1 MRCTVEGLDCPNCAS
16 KIERELR
23 KIPGMEGVKLNFV
36 TKSLNLP
43 QDKLKTAQEVV
54 ERIEPGVKLVA
65 ISDQPADQEEK
76 GHLLLLV
83 LTGILFVIGFVFNE
97 RLHQTPFSWA
107 EYAVLI
113 PAYLLVG
120 WPVIRKALTKI
131 VRGELFDENFLMT
144 VATIGA
150 IMIHQLPEAVGV
162 MLFYAVGE
170 YFQEQAVNRS
180 RRSIKSLLDIQPNY
194 ANLFENG
201 VTVQVSPEKVQ
212 IGQTIVVK
220 PGEKVPLDGEV
231 ISGESFVDTSAL
243 TGESVPRKVE
253 SGKVVLAGMI
263 NGQGLLTVRVG
274 RPYAESSVAR
284 ILNMLEKAAERKA
297 PVEHFI
303 TVFARYY
310 TPVVV
315 GLAALIAFVPPLI
328 LPEATFN
335 QWFYRA
341 LVLLVI
347 SCPCALMVS
356 IPLGYFGGIGAA
368 SRHGIL
374 VKGANFLDLLAQL
387 HTVVFD
393 KTGTLTKGI
402 FKVSEVV
409 PKNSFSREEL
419 LSMAAGA
426 EAHSNHPI
434 ARSIVEAYGDL
445 SGEALLNRVTDY
457 QEIPAH
463 GISAT
468 VDGHQV
474 LAGNDRL
481 MHREEIDHEDCHLE
495 GTSIYIAID
504 RRYAGY
510 IIISDQLKDQ
520 AKEAIIGLRA
530 LGAKNIVLLTGD
542 EQSVARRVAEDLG
555 LDDYYAQLLPEDKVN
570 LVEELEKA
578 IPNRKR
584 QKMAF
589 IGDGV
594 NDAPVITRADLGV
607 AMGGLGRDAAME
619 AADVVLMEDNPG
631 KIVKAVELG
640 RRTRH
645 IVRENIYLALGVKA
659 FFIILGSVGVAS
671 IWEAVFADV
680 GVTVLAV
687 LNAVRTIRIK

>member
-180 RRSIKSLLDIQPNY
+180 RRSIKALLDIQPNY

>member
-170 YFQEQAVNRS
+170 YFQERAVNRS
-180 RRSIKSLLDIQPNY
+180 RRSIKALLDIQPNY

>member
-170 YFQEQAVNRS
+170 YFQERAVNRS
-180 RRSIKSLLDIQPNY
+180 RRSIKALLDIQPNY

-619 AADVVLMEDNPG
+619 AADMVLMEDNPG